1 MKKKR
6 TLYIRIKYAFCVPD
20 EYFALCAEEKNVSTF
35 VERVKFFRKIFNFW
49 SHTRTI
55 FHVSSII
62 VYAQLKNVSCMYHIR
77 YHVKR
82 RAKFLYRISLQCKKR
97 QRIRLQMTMD
107 KKRAIFLESLSD
119 RTARFLVCA
128 SKIKK
133 KRKKK
138 KGTRTNVGSFDRA
151 TISLEVRSIRS
162 VYRVNNFCDKNWL
175 LIIAERETP
184 WD

>member
-1 MKKKR
+1 MKKKDTVYSNKICVLR
-6 TLYIRIKYAFCVPD
+6 SWRILCSLRWRKECFHIRGT
-20 EYFALCAEEKNVSTF
+20 S
-35 VERVKFFRKIFNFW
+35 KIFSKNFQFLIAYSNNF
-49 SHTRTI
+49 SHFVDHCICSVEERI
-55 FHVSSII
+55 MYVS
-62 VYAQLKNVSCMYHIR
+62 YTYH
-77 YHVKR
+77 HVKR

-138 KGTRTNVGSFDRA
+138 KGNANECRFVWSSHDLTRGPIDPKCVS
-151 TISLEVRSIRS
+151 
-162 VYRVNNFCDKNWL
+162 CK
-175 LIIAERETP
+175 
-184 WD
+184 